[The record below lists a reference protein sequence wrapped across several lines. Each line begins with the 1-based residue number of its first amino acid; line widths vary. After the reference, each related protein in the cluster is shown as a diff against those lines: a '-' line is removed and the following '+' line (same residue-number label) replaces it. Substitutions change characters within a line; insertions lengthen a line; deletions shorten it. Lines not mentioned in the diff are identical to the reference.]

1 LPIPPG
7 VFFEEIFE
15 RSIKIK
21 PAIVDLAF
29 TTCSGANHSGTALAA
44 GKEDPSKQTAT
55 VMLVEAVWTK
65 PYLAYLI

>member
-1 LPIPPG
+1 LSIPPG

-15 RSIKIK
+15 RSVKIK
-21 PAIVDLAF
+21 PAIDPGLA
-29 TTCSGANHSGTALAA
+29 TRSEANHPGPTPSA
-44 GKEDPSKQTAT
+44 GPEDMSKETAT